1 MKPYSIAL
9 TLSLI
14 VVIIEARESRLHE
27 TLCCSNDYT
36 SHISCTWSE
45 PREGNAFVK
54 MHLFEKHNDLNLTK
68 MICNSK
74 KLDSEIHWHC
84 RRNETRFN
92 SLLINSF
99 IFKPDRKL
107 EIQLNVDLF
116 KNIQLLPPEKL
127 NVTATE
133 ECNFLLEWKAGGGTN
148 RNQLLEGVPLDFE
161 ISYKRTWELWEESS
175 SVLVSNKS
183 HYCLRHSNVVPGSRY
198 VARVRNKPSPGS
210 GFAGRYSDW
219 SPVVTWQ
226 TPESTDDAV
235 PKNLQC
241 YFNGIDRLKC
251 SWEVRQEISNSVLFT
266 LFYKDKPG
274 SKEMECS
281 EVYQEAL
288 ISNNATYH
296 VLQSCEINVT
306 NSSKQSQ
313 YLVRVIPK
321 EEVKEIKMYLNIKPD
336 PPYNLSMS
344 VIDGPQ
350 YILHWD
356 SKIIHTVF
364 DLQKTY
370 QISYW
375 ETGKPSEVRYVDNTT
390 NQKFTF
396 TSHFLELGKNYI
408 AKVRTIVSDPDYQ
421 GYWSEWSED
430 FGWQT
435 TSGFPL
441 WGILLITVV
450 CIILMMGG
458 ICFCQKYLLSKKKK
472 WEANIPSPPKTF
484 LLPSFFP
491 VRKIFLK
498 QKVQLANHSED
509 SSALAKEEINYSSK
523 LERELLIGS
532 PAAIEDEF
540 KKTPQLLWSQNMKK
554 IDLLNKAN
562 AVQTCTNPN
571 TQTFDFNG
579 PYMYSSAESFAHTVQ
594 QDLKVTPSEVKET
607 PVSLRCI
614 GLQTS
619 LSLQQQPGGEKEN
632 TLSDSDV
639 HQQVEEK
646 LLFPTG
652 QEASQIQETG
662 GQLKKEKTTGCLSS
676 SNSHCQNLPLD
687 YIATV
692 DLSISKEKGCLL
704 PLPVLVSEERM
715 LPCANTATVAAHM
728 PKTKENLSN
737 SELCQKTLKPTPPVM
752 DQSISDLSAIS
763 QEESSD
769 YLMSF
774 SAASGAVPKDGL
786 AFAMEESKQDILI
799 FNVGGRSP
807 LFLYQEG
814 EYCFFPGSK
823 TKEDSKGQEAPVG
836 HQPPESFPKVTK
848 YPLETKFA
856 DSKLQVIS
864 QVCQDV

>member
-1 MKPYSIAL
+1 
-9 TLSLI
+9 
-14 VVIIEARESRLHE
+14 
-27 TLCCSNDYT
+27 
-36 SHISCTWSE
+36 
-45 PREGNAFVK
+45 
-54 MHLFEKHNDLNLTK
+54 
-68 MICNSK
+68 
-74 KLDSEIHWHC
+74 
-84 RRNETRFN
+84 
-92 SLLINSF
+92 
-99 IFKPDRKL
+99 
-107 EIQLNVDLF
+107 QL
-116 KNIQLLPPEKL
+116 QPPEKL

-161 ISYKRTWELWEESS
+161 ISYKKTLELWEESS

-183 HYCLRHSNVVPGSRY
+183 HYCLRHSDVVPGSRY
-198 VARVRNKPSPGS
+198 VARVRSKPSPGS
-210 GFAGRYSDW
+210 GFAGHYSDW

-226 TPESTDDAV
+226 TPEISPSDDAV

-251 SWEVRQEISNSVLFT
+251 SWEVRQEISNSILFT

-344 VIDGPQ
+344 A
-350 YILHWD
+350 H
-356 SKIIHTVF
+356 
-364 DLQKTY
+364 
-370 QISYW
+370 
-375 ETGKPSEVRYVDNTT
+375 VDNTT

-396 TSHFLELGKNYI
+396 TSQFLELGKNYI

-435 TSGFPL
+435 TSGF
-441 WGILLITVV
+441 G
-450 CIILMMGG
+450 
-458 ICFCQKYLLSKKKK
+458 
-472 WEANIPSPPKTF
+472 ADPK
-484 LLPSFFP
+484 SFRFYQLQ
-491 VRKIFLK
+491 VNM
-498 QKVQLANHSED
+498 KVQLANHSED

-523 LERELLIGS
+523 LERELLIDS
-532 PAAIEDEF
+532 PAAIEDGF

-562 AVQTCTNPN
+562 AVQICTNPN
-571 TQTFDFNG
+571 TQIFDFNG

-594 QDLKVTPSEVKET
+594 QDLKVTSSEPKET

-614 GLQTS
+614 GLQPF

-632 TLSDSDV
+632 TLLSDSNV
-639 HQQVEEK
+639 HQQVEQ

-652 QEASQIQETG
+652 QEASQIQETS

-728 PKTKENLSN
+728 PKTNENLSN
-737 SELCQKTLKPTPPVM
+737 SELCQKTLKPPPPVM

-774 SAASGAVPKDGL
+774 SATSGAVPKDGL

-856 DSKLQVIS
+856 DSKLQVTS
-864 QVCQDV
+864 